1 MFNKKDKVATFGP
14 GLVLNLVGD
23 GTEIRGNINSDG
35 DIRID
40 GRVIGNVITRSKMVL
55 GNSGSID
62 GDVTA
67 NSGDVSG
74 KIKGNLN
81 ITDILYLKSSGRID
95 GNITTSKMVIESGG
109 EFNGSCQMN
118 GQSTSTE

>member
-1 MFNKKDKVATFGP
+1 MFGKKDKVATFGP

-23 GTEIRGNINSDG
+23 GTEIKGDIHSEG

-40 GRVIGNVITRSKMVL
+40 GKVIGNIVTRSKMVL
-55 GNSGSID
+55 GTSGSIT

-67 NSGDVSG
+67 NSTDISG
-74 KIKGNLN
+74 TLKGNLV
-81 ITDILYLKSSGRID
+81 ITDILFLKASGSID

-109 EFNGSCQMN
+109 EFNGECHMQPPA
-118 GQSTSTE
+118 